1 MNEYENEMIELEDKY
16 SNLTYICK
24 KGEVPVIL
32 TAVHTMRQVRE
43 DGSCKLSEPFTKAL
57 ALYVAKKTSSFCLV
71 KNKDTGID
79 PNRSDD
85 DDFKSMLLDN
95 IKDNAIKLVIDLHGA
110 SREREFNVEIGTLN
124 NLTTDYATVNELIDA
139 FNEQGIF
146 LIEMN
151 EHFKGGSI
159 TKKVYFETECD
170 VLQIEINGWYRDLE
184 NSEKMKQ
191 VGDALINFI
200 NQYVEII
207 GR

>member
-1 MNEYENEMIELEDKY
+1 ML
-16 SNLTYICK
+16 
-24 KGEVPVIL
+24 
-32 TAVHTMRQVRE
+32 Q
-43 DGSCKLSEPFTKAL
+43 
-57 ALYVAKKTSSFCLV
+57 KKTSSFCLV

-79 PNRSDD
+79 SNRSDD

-151 EHFKGGSI
+151 EPFKGGSI